1 MHPYLSHPYLSNMH
15 TYLSRTREDGVEEKA
30 ARMGGG
36 GEGRNGQQAREGS
49 KKLSCPC
56 HPPAANLSHTQ
67 PQLILCYP
75 PLTQAGRTKQ
85 APSRDNIKDPR
96 APRSRSRMGSGATTQ
111 DRSDKAD
118 LQIVCAAHTGN
129 RYNCYT
135 YCFGCAHGKLVT
147 HIDPGS
153 KITTA
158 NLTTANLP

>member
-1 MHPYLSHPYLSNMH
+1 MHPYLFHPYLSKLH
-15 TYLSRTREDGVEEKA
+15 PYLSRTREDGVEEKGSKDGWWWCGQERA
-30 ARMGGG
+30 ASKGGG
-36 GEGRNGQQAREGS
+36 